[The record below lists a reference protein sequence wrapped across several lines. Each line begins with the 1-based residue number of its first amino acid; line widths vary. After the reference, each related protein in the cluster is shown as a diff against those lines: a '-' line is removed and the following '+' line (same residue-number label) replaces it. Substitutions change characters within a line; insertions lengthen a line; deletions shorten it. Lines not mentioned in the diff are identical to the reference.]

1 MNELHIMLGNGK
13 GVNSWC
19 NGVRFVLIHTFQM
32 RSKLVDVLLLV
43 AATSW
48 KIRKISNPLG
58 NIAPDGFKF
67 SVHDELVMN
76 VKREKKYTSKKY
88 FTIKNKHKTIFI

>member
-1 MNELHIMLGNGK
+1 MYLTFMNELHIMLGNGK

-43 AATSW
+43 VATS
-48 KIRKISNPLG
+48 
-58 NIAPDGFKF
+58 
-67 SVHDELVMN
+67 SVP
-76 VKREKKYTSKKY
+76 
-88 FTIKNKHKTIFI
+88 NKEDL